1 MTSDA
6 SDEGDEM
13 PAQVVTTTDLPLPK
27 FSVGKVRDTYDL
39 GDRLLMVATDRISA
53 FDCILPNGIPDKGRV
68 LTQLSAFWFDR
79 LSDVIANHLISVD
92 LADLPPILR
101 DDPALR
107 ELLAGRFMIVK
118 KAKRF
123 DFECVVRGY
132 LAGSGWADYQRTGA
146 VCGVALPA
154 GLRQG
159 ERLPEPIFTPATK
172 AEEGHDLNIS
182 LDEMKRAIGEDMAQ
196 TIADASIALYKAA
209 ASYALDCGIIIADTK
224 MEFGLLDG
232 ELILIDELLTP
243 DSSRYWPVADYRPGG
258 SPPSFD
264 KQYVRD
270 WLEASGWNKQPPA
283 PALPDEVVE
292 GAATRYREAYEWLT
306 GHPLP
311 E

>member
-1 MTSDA
+1 
-6 SDEGDEM
+6 M
-13 PAQVVTTTDLPLPK
+13 PAQVVTTTNLPLPK
-27 FSVGKVRDTYDL
+27 FSVGKVRESYDL

-53 FDCILPNGIPDKGRV
+53 FDSIMPNGIPDKGRV

-79 LSDVIANHLISVD
+79 LHDVIANHLISVD
-92 LADLPPILR
+92 VADLPDAVR
-101 DDPALR
+101 NDAALR
-107 ELLAGRFMIVK
+107 EQLAGRFMIVK

-172 AEEGHDLNIS
+172 AEEGHDLNVS
-182 LDEMKRAIGEDMAQ
+182 LDEMKRAIGEEMAQ
-196 TIADASIALYKAA
+196 TIADASITLYKAA
-209 ASYALDCGIIIADTK
+209 ATYALDRGIIIADTK
-224 MEFGLLDG
+224 MEYGLLDG

-243 DSSRYWPVADYRPGG
+243 DSSRYWPVAEYQSGG

-264 KQYVRD
+264 KQYLRD

-283 PALPDEVVE
+283 PTLPDDVVN
-292 GAATRYREAYEWLT
+292 GLVSRYHEAYEWLT

-311 E
+311 AE

>member
-1 MTSDA
+1 
-6 SDEGDEM
+6 M
-13 PAQVVTTTDLPLPK
+13 PAQVVTTTNLPLPK
-27 FSVGKVRDTYDL
+27 FSVGKVRESYDL

-53 FDCILPNGIPDKGRV
+53 FDSTMPNGIPDKGRV

-92 LADLPPILR
+92 VADLPDAVR
-101 DDPALR
+101 NDAALR
-107 ELLAGRFMIVK
+107 EQLAGRFMIVK
-118 KAKRF
+118 KARRF

-172 AEEGHDLNIS
+172 AEQGHDLNVS
-182 LDEMKRAIGEDMAQ
+182 LDEMKRAIGEEMAQ
-196 TIADASIALYKAA
+196 TIADASITLYKAA
-209 ASYALDCGIIIADTK
+209 ATYALDRGIIIADTK
-224 MEFGLLDG
+224 MEYGLLDG

-243 DSSRYWPVADYRPGG
+243 DSSRYWPVAEYRPGG

-264 KQYVRD
+264 KQYLRD

-283 PALPDEVVE
+283 PTLPDDVVN
-292 GAATRYREAYEWLT
+292 GLVSRYHEAYEWLT
-306 GHPLP
+306 GHQLP
-311 E
+311 AQV